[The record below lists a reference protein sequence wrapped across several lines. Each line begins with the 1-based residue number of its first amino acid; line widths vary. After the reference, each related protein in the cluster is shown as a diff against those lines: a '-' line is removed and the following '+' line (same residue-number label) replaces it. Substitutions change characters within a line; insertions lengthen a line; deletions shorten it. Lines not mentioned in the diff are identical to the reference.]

1 VETVAA
7 RAVSEMTLVSLA
19 SMDSLRV
26 SIERA
31 LPNEGNGVV
40 WAMWSTVMENLGLKP
55 WMRFR
60 TS

>member
-1 VETVAA
+1 VETIAA
-7 RAVSEMTLVSLA
+7 RVVSEMTLVSLA
-19 SMDSLRV
+19 SMDTLRV

-60 TS
+60 MS